1 MLPIH
6 RSGKKR
12 KGQWTPSA
20 KLAVFIVT
28 IATLLLLV
36 VIFARIRDI
45 GENSVDKEACKQSIR
60 LNAHTKLT
68 SVVGFDAGK
77 YLVDRY
83 GNVVNIQ
90 CATEY
95 LVVKG
100 DKPEILQK
108 KIADSMVDCWQMY
121 GEGDLEV
128 FDTKD
133 NNYCAVCSRLEFK
146 EETQLPG
153 FTKFLMTNQAP
164 RQETTYLEYFQGA
177 GRRCGADSLSEE
189 EIATLVDQSGLNE
202 LDTLDTSSPLAVM
215 FVMDKT
221 THPDSLFG
229 TGKIKLGKLETT
241 TFGIFGGTAI
251 AGAGLVLCA
260 TIAGCTV
267 GGPLIIIGTL
277 IGASV
282 AGGVGGYMV
291 GAACT
296 ADYGAYVALWD
307 YSDLKSL
314 NCTYL
319 ESEATPLKV
328 KEI

>member
-6 RSGKKR
+6 RSRKKR

-95 LVVKG
+95 LEVKG
-100 DKPEILQK
+100 DKPEVLQK

-121 GEGDLEV
+121 GEGELEV

-164 RQETTYLEYFQGA
+164 RQETTYLEYFQGS

-189 EIATLVDQSGLNE
+189 EISAIVDNSGINDF
-202 LDTLDTSSPLAVM
+202 DTLDTSTPLAVM
-215 FVMDKT
+215 FVMNKNAY
-221 THPDSLFG
+221 PDSLFNSGIIESGKIETAIWGLGIG
-229 TGKIKLGKLETT
+229 TGI
-241 TFGIFGGTAI
+241 
-251 AGAGLVLCA
+251 GLVAGVALCL
-260 TIAGCTV
+260 TGVGCAV
-267 GGPLIIIGTL
+267 GGPLIIGVVATGIGL
-277 IGASV
+277 
-282 AGGVGGYMV
+282 GGWMGYGV

-296 ADYGAYVALWD
+296 SDYDAYVMLWD